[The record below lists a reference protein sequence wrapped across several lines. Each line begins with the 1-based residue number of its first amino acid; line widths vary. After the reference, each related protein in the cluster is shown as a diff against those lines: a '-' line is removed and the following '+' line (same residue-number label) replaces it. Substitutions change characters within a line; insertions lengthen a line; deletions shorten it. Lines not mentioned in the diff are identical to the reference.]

1 MIAISD
7 IQAVA
12 DRIAREFDP
21 EKIILFGSYAYG
33 TPGPN
38 SDVDLLV
45 ILPSAGK
52 NWRKAAE
59 IRNRVRSA
67 FPMDLLVRA
76 PDEMARRLGAGD
88 PFLREIAER
97 GVVLHAKHRA
107 RMG

>member
-1 MIAISD
+1 MTAYSE

-12 DRIAREFDP
+12 DRIAREFDA
-21 EKIILFGSYAYG
+21 EKIILFGSHAYG

-45 ILPSAGK
+45 ILPVTGK
-52 NWRKAAE
+52 RWRKAAE
-59 IRNRVRSA
+59 IRNRVRSP

-76 PDEMARRLGAGD
+76 PDEMDRRLRAGD
-88 PFLREIAER
+88 PFLREIDER
-97 GVVLHAKHRA
+97 GVVRHAKHYA

>member
-1 MIAISD
+1 MIATSD

-12 DRIAREFDP
+12 DRIAREFDA
-21 EKIILFGSYAYG
+21 EKVILFGSYAYG

-38 SDVDLLV
+38 SDVDLLI
-45 ILPSAGK
+45 ILPVTGK

-59 IRNRVRSA
+59 IRNRVHSP

-76 PDEMARRLGAGD
+76 PEEMARRLSAGD
-88 PFLREIAER
+88 PFLREVDER
-97 GVVLHAKHRA
+97 GVVLHAKHHA